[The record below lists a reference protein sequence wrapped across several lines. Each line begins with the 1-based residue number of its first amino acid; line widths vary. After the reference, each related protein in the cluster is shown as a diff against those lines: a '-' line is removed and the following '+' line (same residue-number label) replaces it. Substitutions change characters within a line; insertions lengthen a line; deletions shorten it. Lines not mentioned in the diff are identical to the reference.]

1 MCDNENQWKKSVH
14 SSFVFA
20 FLGFILTW
28 YCVKFNVILQEED
41 FSSPS
46 METSKLLKL
55 AVQKSGMTEAS
66 LKTKAATILSASS
79 KEKDQQ
85 AN

>member
-1 MCDNENQWKKSVH
+1 M
-14 SSFVFA
+14 
-20 FLGFILTW
+20 LYGP
-28 YCVKFNVILQEED
+28 ILQEED
-41 FSSPS
+41 FRSPS
-46 METSKLLKL
+46 METGKHLSP

-66 LKTKAATILSASS
+66 LKTRAATILSASS

>member
-1 MCDNENQWKKSVH
+1 MH
-14 SSFVFA
+14 SSSLV
-20 FLGFILTW
+20 LEGDI
-28 YCVKFNVILQEED
+28 
-41 FSSPS
+41 SSLS
-46 METSKLLKL
+46 METGKYISPS
-55 AVQKSGMTEAS
+55 VQKSGMTEAS